1 MTLRKRRM
9 RTYLAMI
16 LKMIFPE
23 HKKLF
28 LLRIVMTTLTTNKSG
43 SRVLEESKM
52 LVRISMRILK
62 MLSSIKMTPCL
73 KTRTALE
80 EILSPV
86 WMSVQE
92 SLEQRCLGFVL
103 RLVVEDVL
111 ELKMKQAG
119 AVLGSTSQP
128 KPSF

>member
-1 MTLRKRRM
+1 MMILRKRRM

-16 LKMIFPE
+16 LKKIFPE
-23 HKKLF
+23 HKKLL
-28 LLRIVMTTLTTNKSG
+28 LLRIVMTTLTTSRSG
-43 SRVLEESKM
+43 SRVLVESKM
-52 LVRISMRILK
+52 LVRISMRTLK

-73 KTRTALE
+73 KTRKMEVKTRPALE

-92 SLEQRCLGFVL
+92 SLEQRCLGSVL

-111 ELKMKQAG
+111 ELKVK
-119 AVLGSTSQP
+119 
-128 KPSF
+128 